1 MTDMLVRRLS
11 VEDLPQL
18 TKLHVLYKQE
28 IGEDAP
34 SQVEL
39 QRLRDAMAAEKIL
52 FFGCERAGK
61 LLGICS
67 VTKTF
72 STFCYGDCGV
82 FEDFYILPEARHQG
96 LARALAAFAWEAS
109 GVSAMT
115 VGCADCDRSMYE
127 AIGFRLRL
135 GQMLAWGE

>member
-1 MTDMLVRRLS
+1 MTEALVRRLS
-11 VEDLPQL
+11 EEDMPRL
-18 TKLHVLYKQE
+18 TALHLLYKQE
-28 IGEDAP
+28 IGEDTP
-34 SQVEL
+34 SQMEL
-39 QRLRDAMAAEKIL
+39 QRLQEAIAAGRIL
-52 FFGCERAGK
+52 FFGCEREGK

-72 STFCYGDCGV
+72 STFCYGECGV

-96 LARALAAFAWEAS
+96 LARALAAFAWENS
-109 GVSAMT
+109 GVRSMT